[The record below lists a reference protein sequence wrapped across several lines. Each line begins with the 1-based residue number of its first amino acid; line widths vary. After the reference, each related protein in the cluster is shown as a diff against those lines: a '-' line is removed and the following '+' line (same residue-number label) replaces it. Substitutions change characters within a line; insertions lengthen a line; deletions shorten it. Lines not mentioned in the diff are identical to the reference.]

1 LLSNVEFIRF
11 FDIYFVDYTFGM
23 SRNSGFFLKPANQRW
38 YNGSM
43 SLTEEEVKH
52 IAHLARLEL
61 SDAELESYREQL
73 SAILEYADRLKK
85 VDTSG
90 IPPTS
95 SVLPPHTFLREDI
108 PHPGLSTAEA
118 LQNASCEEQN
128 QFRVPPVLDET

>member
-1 LLSNVEFIRF
+1 MLNSFRF
-11 FDIYFVDYTFGM
+11 FLIYFVDYTFGM
-23 SRNSGFFLKPANQRW
+23 SRIFAFFLRPANQRW
-38 YNGSM
+38 YNGTM
-43 SLTEEEVKH
+43 SLTEAEVKH

-61 SDAELESYREQL
+61 SEAELESYREQL

-95 SVLPPHTFLREDI
+95 SVLPPHTFLREDVS
-108 PHPGLSTAEA
+108 HPCLSTAEA

-128 QFRVPPVLDET
+128 QFRVPPVLDEI